1 MNARRKKARN
11 IDRKL
16 EDIGNTLNNIEDMGN
31 TLNNKGPTMFPSLN
45 QLFLLKILLE
55 EWKFSEEHD
64 ELNGNDVAAFLI
76 HSLDHL
82 MYLKTFHDIDTPEAY
97 IRDQLD
103 WNTRELEGANEDDID
118 SLSRWQTFWEATA
131 WEYDLWEHAHER

>member
-1 MNARRKKARN
+1 MNARRKKEKK

-16 EDIGNTLNNIEDMGN
+16 EDMGN
-31 TLNNKGPTMFPSLN
+31 TLNNKVPTMFPSLN

-82 MYLKTFHDIDTPEAY
+82 MYLKIFHDIDTPEAY

-103 WNTRELEGANEDDID
+103 LNTSYLEDAHEDDID
-118 SLSRWQTFWEATA
+118 SLSRWQTFWEVTA
-131 WEYDLWEHAHER
+131 REYDLWGYVLER